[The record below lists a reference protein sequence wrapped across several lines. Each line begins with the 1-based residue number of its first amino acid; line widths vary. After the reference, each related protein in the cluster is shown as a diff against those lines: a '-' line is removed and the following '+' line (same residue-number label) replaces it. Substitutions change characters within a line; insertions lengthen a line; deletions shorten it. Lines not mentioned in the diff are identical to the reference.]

1 MNDDPPQ
8 GEEEPAAAATGL
20 PQHWL
25 FDLHRLV
32 VDHFD
37 DADAFAEAC
46 LDAGRRMLGLE
57 TAAIG
62 RVEKGAYTLLHVR
75 ADRPEQ
81 FALERR
87 PLTGTCCEAI
97 ARSHATV
104 CLPCGDEPPQQPLKH
119 PAYPQTMSLA
129 AFIGT
134 PVLVRDSL
142 YAILSFSSSAV
153 PENDFGEP
161 QAMLVEFMAGLL
173 GRFIERGLLD
183 RKREEARLRVDERQ
197 ALLEVGFHHGLVGK
211 AVVDIDNSRIT
222 DVNPALCRMLG
233 YARDELIDST
243 FERFTH
249 AEDRGLT
256 APEIRK
262 LVRGNCDAFDMEKRY
277 VHRDGHTVH
286 AHVGIAVLRD
296 AAGHARY
303 LIGDLLDITEHKNSE
318 RALREAM
325 LDLTHLSVTDA
336 LTGLHNRRSLDEVLR
351 KEIARARRSH
361 TPLSL
366 ILLDIDHFKRY
377 NDAHGHPAGDQAL
390 RQSARLILEAIRTT
404 DLATRYGGEEFAIVL
419 PDTPA
424 TQAAV
429 LAERC
434 RRAFLDEPWDFD
446 DPLTASFG
454 VAALGDRMQ
463 SPDELIQRADE
474 ALYEAKAQGRNR
486 VVAARLD

>member
-1 MNDDPPQ
+1 MNDDSPQ
-8 GEEEPAAAATGL
+8 GDEESDATTGL

-25 FDLHRLV
+25 FDLHRLT

-37 DADAFAEAC
+37 DADAFAEGC
-46 LDAGRRMLGLE
+46 LEAGRQLLGLN

-62 RVEKGAYTLLHVR
+62 RVENGAYTLLHIRVEY
-75 ADRPEQ
+75 PEQ
-81 FALERR
+81 FTLERH
-87 PLTGTCCEAI
+87 PLAGTCCEAV

-104 CLPCGDEPPQQPLKH
+104 CLPCGDDPPSQPLRH
-119 PAYPQTMSLA
+119 PAYPQAISLA

-134 PVLVRDSL
+134 PIIVRGTL
-142 YAILSFSSSAV
+142 YAILSFSSETS
-153 PENDFGEP
+153 PENEFGAT
-161 QAMLVEFMAGLL
+161 QAMLVEFMASLL
-173 GRFIERGLLD
+173 GRFMERGLLD
-183 RKREEARLRVDERQ
+183 RERETALRHMDERQ
-197 ALLEVGFHHGLVGK
+197 ALLEVGFHHGLVGR
-211 AVVDIDNSRIT
+211 AVVDVDNSRIT

-233 YARDELIDST
+233 YPHNELLDNP

-249 AEDRGLT
+249 PEDRGLT

-262 LVRGNCDAFDMEKRY
+262 LVRGNCDAFEMEKRY
-277 VHRDGHTVH
+277 VHHDGHTVH

-303 LIGDLLDITEHKNSE
+303 LIGDLLDVTEHKNSE

-336 LTGLHNRRSLDEVLR
+336 LTGLHNRRSLDEVLK

-366 ILLDIDHFKRY
+366 LLLDIDHFKRY

-486 VVAARLD
+486 VITARLD